1 MRTALIC
8 AAILVASFLTVFFSR
23 SIANSRPLTPCYR
36 PADPES
42 MYYLTNGCQPII
54 PSGAP
59 RCPFP

>member
-1 MRTALIC
+1 MKTALIC
-8 AAILVASFLTVFFSR
+8 VAILVVSFAFLFISR

-36 PADPES
+36 PTDPES
-42 MYYLTNGCQPII
+42 MYYTTNGCQPII